1 MANKDQ
7 DNMRKELGSKLK
19 KFREQSGLTQIQVAD
34 ASGVNSNYYARIERG
49 EENPSYEKLQA
60 IMKALNIKSLDLN

>member
-7 DNMRKELGSKLK
+7 DNLRKGLGDKLK
-19 KFREQSGLTQIQVAD
+19 KFRELSGLTQAQVAD

-60 IMKALNIKSLDLN
+60 IMKALNIKSLDLD